1 MAHNNATN
9 DFGIS
14 LTATLNTSNIP
25 NAINKLNA
33 DLQKSSTTKIK
44 LPVEVDDKGNLG
56 KLKLNLSTKELE
68 EQLEKGKIKIKDFYR
83 EVNTLK
89 DQVGNT
95 FKDIKI
101 LDLAGNLK
109 DEKITQ
115 VTSAVQTLSET
126 TRKFVDESGAINTV
140 VRTVDNLGQTVQT
153 QTKTYNEF
161 GQTIKETTK
170 YVEDSNGNLTQVGET
185 YRQVSTVVSETSK
198 SLHKYKD
205 DTGAVVTEI
214 NELTKQGENLKT
226 VIKEEVDAQGQ
237 ITKTTELWNNATNS
251 LISSHQEIINDETK
265 LVQQHNNLQ
274 QSIKNNV
281 TQVHSYLDGIGRLVK
296 ETTTYNEQNEKIVT
310 TVTEETNALGK
321 LTQTTKVYNE
331 TQDKLISTDIQ
342 IINNEVER
350 QKLEQQLAQNKEKL
364 TTVTKEEAK
373 VIEVEGEKYKAVVKT
388 IHEQI
393 SANEALTTTITTYK
407 NKLGETVV
415 ETEKVNQAGEHVAQ
429 STRTVT
435 KELEKESE
443 ANKVASNSA
452 KENAKAHDTLGQS
465 LAKALTT
472 LAQYYVA
479 SLPIRA
485 FREAVSGAVTT
496 VKEFDSALIEFRKVS
511 DLAGESLTQYVAK
524 LAEMGKATGSTM
536 QAMVEAAT

>member
-1 MAHNNATN
+1 MANKKTITIFPASH
-9 DFGIS
+9 FV
-14 LTATLNTSNIP
+14 TSE
-25 NAINKLNA
+25 
-33 DLQKSSTTKIK
+33 D
-44 LPVEVDDKGNLG
+44 
-56 KLKLNLSTKELE
+56 KLKIAIQNIRKELE
-68 EQLEKGKIKIKDFYR
+68 EQLEKGKVKIKDFYR

-170 YVEDSNGNLTQVGET
+170 YVEDSNGDLTQVGDT

-226 VIKEEVDAQGQ
+226 VIKEEVDAEGQ
-237 ITKTTELWNNATNS
+237 IIKTTELWNNATNS

-265 LVQQHNNLQ
+265 LVQQHENLQ
-274 QSIKNNV
+274 QAVKNNV
-281 TQVHSYLDGIGRLVK
+281 TQIHSYLDGIGRLVK
-296 ETTTYNEQNEKIVT
+296 ETVSYNEQNEKIVT

-364 TTVTKEEAK
+364 TTATREEAK
-373 VIEVEGEKYKAVVKT
+373 VIEIEGEKYKAVVKT
-388 IHEQI
+388 IKEQI
-393 SANEALTTTITTYK
+393 SANETLTTTITTYK

-435 KELEKESE
+435 KELENESQ
-443 ANKVASNSA
+443 ANKMASDSA
-452 KENAKAHDTLGQS
+452 KENAKAHDTLGAS
-465 LAKALTT
+465 LTKALTT

-485 FREAVSGAVTT
+485 FREAVSEAVTT
-496 VKEFDSALIEFRKVS
+496 IKEFDSALTEFKKVS
-511 DLAGESLTQYVAK
+511 DLRGNELQAYADELGKIGAEVGRTTTMMIQTSTEFKKGGFSDQDSAK
-524 LAEMGKATGSTM
+524 LARVAS
-536 QAMVEAAT
+536 